1 MAIKEVILKS
11 LDDLQKPS
19 NNKTIY
25 TKITLLIEHTKQD
38 IVISVNQSLTLL
50 YWHIGKQIDD
60 EILQNSR
67 ADYGKE
73 ILQTLSA
80 KLSNEYGRGYTKRNL
95 ENMIR
100 FSKVFNDYEIV
111 HSLSA
116 KLTWTH
122 FKTIIYID
130 DKLKRDFYIGM
141 IKLDK
146 WSTRVLKDRI
156 DSQLYERTALSK
168 NSDELIEYEID
179 KLHCGEVSPNIILK
193 DPYILDFLE
202 LKDRYLEKDLEDAI
216 LRDIENFILELGS
229 GFSFIARQKVL
240 QIDDEDFKIDLLLY
254 NRKLKRLIAIEL
266 KLGKF
271 KASYKGQ
278 MELYLRW
285 LEKYEKEEDENSP
298 IGIILCADKQ
308 SEQIELLEL
317 DKSNIHVAQYL
328 TVLPE
333 KKLLEAKLHKVI
345 QKAKER
351 YNNKEVTA

>member
-1 MAIKEVILKS
+1 MQLE
-11 LDDLQKPS
+11 QK
-19 NNKTIY
+19 NNNLYNEIS
-25 TKITLLIEHTKQD
+25 LLIKLTKQN
-38 IVISVNQSLTLL
+38 VATTVNSALSIL
-50 YWHIGKQIDD
+50 YWNIGKYIVD
-60 EILQNSR
+60 EVLKNSR

-73 ILQTLSA
+73 ILQILSA
-80 KLSNEYGRGYTKRNL
+80 QLVKEYGKGYTKRNL
-95 ENMIR
+95 DNMVKFYKI
-100 FSKVFNDYEIV
+100 FNDFEIV
-111 HSLSA
+111 HSLSTQ
-116 KLTWTH
+116 LTWTH

-130 DKLKRDFYIGM
+130 DELKRDFYIGM
-141 IKLDK
+141 IKLDR
-146 WSTRVLKDRI
+146 WSTRTLKDRI

-168 NSDELIEYEID
+168 KTKELIEYEID
-179 KLHCGEVSPNIILK
+179 KLHDGDVSPSIILK

-202 LKDRYLEKDLEDAI
+202 LNDRYLEKDLEDAI
-216 LRDIENFILELGS
+216 LREIESFILELGS
-229 GFSFIARQKVL
+229 GFSFIARQKNI
-240 QIDDEDFKIDLLLY
+240 QIDDEDFKIDLLFY

-333 KKLLEAKLHKVI
+333 RKLLEKKLHQAI
-345 QKAKER
+345 QNAKDR
-351 YNNKEVTA
+351 YKK